1 MDTVIIF
8 AYGVIFHFMDF
19 FLFFLIFLW
28 NVHLPFS
35 KSGPRTVNKLLKQ
48 AKDIVYSSVD
58 RCNTFLNS
66 SLISIT
72 LVKLVDIQ
80 PLNPPITTFPN
91 FKMVGIYFIA
101 ITVKSFYQYIRSTS
115 PFSY

>member
-1 MDTVIIF
+1 MELFFTLWIF
-8 AYGVIFHFMDF
+8 SF
-19 FLFFLIFLW
+19 FFLIFLW

-35 KSGPRTVNKLLKQ
+35 KSGPWTVNKLLKQ

-58 RCNTFLNS
+58 QCNTFHNS